1 MKLFLIHG
9 WGYDGRVWDELQAEL
24 RALPIDSQRLDLPG
38 YAGTPAA
45 PAASVDA
52 LADYLLANI
61 PEGSIVVAWSLGAM
75 AALAA
80 AAKAPQHF
88 AKLVLIGTNATF
100 VRRDG
105 WPEALDPALLAG
117 FRQALADDAGKLLT
131 RFAALCNQGHDDGQ
145 TTPRALARRLSS
157 QNDAPPSPAA
167 LADGLQA
174 LAEADLQPLLTAVRL
189 PVLLLHGSNDP
200 LMPIAAAERLAA
212 QLADARLES
221 FAGAAHAPFLAEPAR
236 CARLIHAFVRSDA
249 TTA

>member
-1 MKLFLIHG
+1 
-9 WGYDGRVWDELQAEL
+9 
-24 RALPIDSQRLDLPG
+24 
-38 YAGTPAA
+38 
-45 PAASVDA
+45 
-52 LADYLLANI
+52 
-61 PEGSIVVAWSLGAM
+61 M

-88 AKLVLIGTNATF
+88 AKLVLIGASASF

-131 RFAALCNQGHDDGQ
+131 RFAALCHQGHDDGQ
-145 TTPRALARRLSS
+145 TPPRTLARRLSS
-157 QNDAPPSPAA
+157 QNDAPPSLAA

-174 LAEADLQPLLTAVRL
+174 LAEADLRPLLAAVRL

-200 LMPIAAAERLAA
+200 LMPLAAAERLAA
-212 QLADARLES
+212 LLPNARLET
-221 FAGAAHAPFLAEPAR
+221 FAGAAHAPFLSEPAR
-236 CARLIHAFVRSDA
+236 CARLIHAFAGSDA